1 MQAKFALSRQS
12 QLVRSVLLGSGSSLG
27 FGVTCDLGTNLLTS
41 WPSVDLSE
49 LGRIELWCL
58 QDLDLADED
67 ILEWVDSLA
76 GLHDVLANELWHELI
91 DSLDQLTRRDLFGH
105 DVSHLLANGTD
116 LGRLCVGSLADLE
129 WALLGEANA
138 EASQD
143 ISVNGLHINICLDQR
158 LPLADK
164 GTQLVS
170 GEVHAPEV
178 AQAGLALDIL
188 DTKTHLAEV
197 IGLILVQVA
206 KGNLE
211 HTPLELLGGDLCALA
226 ACDKSLAAHWVAEH
240 GWGLDVI
247 PLLKCEG
254 VHDLLLASFLSFCET
269 LVLTDSHV
277 RDFLLLLHMY
287 NKSEIRADNAIRLH

>member
-58 QDLDLADED
+58 HDL
-67 ILEWVDSLA
+67 
-76 GLHDVLANELWHELI
+76 LANELWHELL
-91 DSLDQLTRRDLFGH
+91 DTLDQLTRRDLFGH

-158 LPLADK
+158 LPLADR

-226 ACDKSLAAHWVAEH
+226 ACDKSLAAHWVA
-240 GWGLDVI
+240 
-247 PLLKCEG
+247 
-254 VHDLLLASFLSFCET
+254 
-269 LVLTDSHV
+269 
-277 RDFLLLLHMY
+277 
-287 NKSEIRADNAIRLH
+287 

>member
-67 ILEWVDSLA
+67 ILEWVDPLA
-76 GLHDVLANELWHELI
+76 CLHDVLANELWHEFL

-129 WALLGEANA
+129 WALLGL
-138 EASQD
+138 
-143 ISVNGLHINICLDQR
+143 GL
-158 LPLADK
+158 
-164 GTQLVS
+164 G
-170 GEVHAPEV
+170 
-178 AQAGLALDIL
+178 
-188 DTKTHLAEV
+188 
-197 IGLILVQVA
+197 
-206 KGNLE
+206 GNLGSGRGHGRFHFHVALRVVPDE
-211 HTPLELLGGDLCALA
+211 KCEITAGDHKGGPACPYFVLVLHRCIHAFN
-226 ACDKSLAAHWVAEH
+226 ACDK
-240 GWGLDVI
+240 
-247 PLLKCEG
+247 
-254 VHDLLLASFLSFCET
+254 
-269 LVLTDSHV
+269 
-277 RDFLLLLHMY
+277 
-287 NKSEIRADNAIRLH
+287 RAKKLENLQP

>member
-67 ILEWVDSLA
+67 ILEWVDPLA
-76 GLHDVLANELWHELI
+76 CLHDV
-91 DSLDQLTRRDLFGH
+91 
-105 DVSHLLANGTD
+105 LANGTD

-206 KGNLE
+206 
-211 HTPLELLGGDLCALA
+211 
-226 ACDKSLAAHWVAEH
+226 
-240 GWGLDVI
+240 
-247 PLLKCEG
+247 
-254 VHDLLLASFLSFCET
+254 
-269 LVLTDSHV
+269 
-277 RDFLLLLHMY
+277 
-287 NKSEIRADNAIRLH
+287 